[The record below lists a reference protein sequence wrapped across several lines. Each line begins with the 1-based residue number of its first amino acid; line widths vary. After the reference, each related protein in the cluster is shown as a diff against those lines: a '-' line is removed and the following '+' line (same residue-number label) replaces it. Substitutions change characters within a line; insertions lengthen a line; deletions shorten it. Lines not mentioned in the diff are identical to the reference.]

1 MPTSRFEWEAL
12 AQLLVGGCAV
22 SFCACVLIE
31 HAQAQPGYVPP
42 SPPPPPPVFNP
53 SSPYTVPQP
62 SYTPLAPSTPST
74 TPFIPSTIPRDEV
87 TSPSIPRREAASPVN
102 EESPRTTTRSHHRR
116 RASVYGTRSVFGPI
130 VIGPPPIV
138 YSYVGYG
145 AIRAP
150 GSGRGTDIGF
160 ERRHVPGPG
169 EARRIAAN
177 IAELPGLLS
186 ICLANRRNRST
197 PHASDRLVFYC

>member
-74 TPFIPSTIPRDEV
+74 TPSIPSDEV
-87 TSPSIPRREAASPVN
+87 TSPTIPRREVTSPPN
-102 EESPRTTTRSHHRR
+102 EEPASTTAQSE
-116 RASVYGTRSVFGPI
+116 RASVANTR
-130 VIGPPPIV
+130 
-138 YSYVGYG
+138 
-145 AIRAP
+145 
-150 GSGRGTDIGF
+150 
-160 ERRHVPGPG
+160 
-169 EARRIAAN
+169 
-177 IAELPGLLS
+177 
-186 ICLANRRNRST
+186 
-197 PHASDRLVFYC
+197 

>member
-1 MPTSRFEWEAL
+1 MPTRRFEREAL
-12 AQLLVGGCAV
+12 ERLLVGGCAV
-22 SFCACVLIE
+22 AFCACVLIE

-53 SSPYTVPQP
+53 SSPYTVPQS

-74 TPFIPSTIPRDEV
+74 TPSIPSTIPRDEV

-130 VIGPPPIV
+130 VIGPPPIA

-145 AIRAP
+145 YPCAWQ
-150 GSGRGTDIGF
+150 
-160 ERRHVPGPG
+160 
-169 EARRIAAN
+169 
-177 IAELPGLLS
+177 
-186 ICLANRRNRST
+186 RSWDGYWFRT
-197 PHASDRLVFYC
+197 SPCSWSW